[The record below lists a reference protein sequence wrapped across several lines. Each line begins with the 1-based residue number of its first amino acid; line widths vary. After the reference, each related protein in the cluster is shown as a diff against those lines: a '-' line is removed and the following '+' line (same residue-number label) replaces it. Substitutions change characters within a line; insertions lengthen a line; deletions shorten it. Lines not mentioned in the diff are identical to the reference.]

1 MNRIRTAAVT
11 AASAVAVLA
20 TALPAHAWDFTERS
34 PLPPDLAIPEPVTT
48 CGNGQTVTLAF
59 TGMRNVHRNF
69 DEAGEPVYEMRQ
81 IRYTGTFAVAGTS
94 MTHTFPGTRIITID
108 IANNLF
114 TSVGNYRTVPIP
126 GSGLALHETGRY
138 VQDWDGEERYF
149 SAGPKF
155 SEYSPGGA
163 AATCGIFGLPAPDEG

>member
-11 AASAVAVLA
+11 AASAVAVLVA
-20 TALPAHAWDFTERS
+20 AVPAHAWDLNERS
-34 PLPPDLAIPEPVTT
+34 PLPPDLAIPEPVAT
-48 CGNGQTVTLAF
+48 CGDGQTVTLAF

-69 DEAGEPVYEMRQ
+69 DDSGDPVYEMRT
-81 IRYTGTFAVAGTS
+81 IRYTGTFAVEGTP
-94 MTHTFPGTRIITID
+94 MIHTFPGTRVITID

-155 SEYSPGGA
+155 SEYAPGGA
-163 AATCGIFGLPAPDEG
+163 AAVCGIFNLPAPHEG